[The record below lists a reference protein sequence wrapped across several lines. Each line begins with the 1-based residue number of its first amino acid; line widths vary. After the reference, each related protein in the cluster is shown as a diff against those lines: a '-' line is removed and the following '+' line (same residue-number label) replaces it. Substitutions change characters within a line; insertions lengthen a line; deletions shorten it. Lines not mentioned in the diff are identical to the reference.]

1 MSSVKNY
8 YKNDG
13 GKHPQKRTEKPQ
25 KEEPQLLPQPK
36 QSYAE
41 YNYNAETNDNSKD
54 FEAFIKTATSIDGQ
68 FVLKSEKN
76 WSTDI
81 LGCFD
86 YFTLD
91 LNLLSAA
98 MKCIP
103 FNEYVKIKDEYFTA
117 DQLTS
122 FYNTVE
128 EGKEAYNN
136 ILSNLKVSSSS
147 NIMNLN
153 KSLES
158 EEKLK
163 MNLDQKKA
171 ISDNKTFV
179 AKIQDESDDSD
190 NMEENL
196 DFLLSLE
203 SPSLQSNKKQ
213 MPLTN
218 VLSKNDL
225 KTQSTTLSTKPTD
238 LETWL
243 DTILDD

>member
-1 MSSVKNY
+1 MDIKGNIFLYQLCY
-8 YKNDG
+8 YII
-13 GKHPQKRTEKPQ
+13 H
-25 KEEPQLLPQPK
+25 
-36 QSYAE
+36 
-41 YNYNAETNDNSKD
+41 
-54 FEAFIKTATSIDGQ
+54 
-68 FVLKSEKN
+68 VLYKY
-76 WSTDI
+76 I
-81 LGCFD
+81 LQ
-86 YFTLD
+86 
-91 LNLLSAA
+91 
-98 MKCIP
+98 
-103 FNEYVKIKDEYFTA
+103 A

-163 MNLDQKKA
+163 MNLDPKKA
-171 ISDNKTFV
+171 MSDNKTFV

-218 VLSKNDL
+218 VLSKNGNLINLFL
-225 KTQSTTLSTKPTD
+225 KK
-238 LETWL
+238 
-243 DTILDD
+243 IL

>member
-41 YNYNAETNDNSKD
+41 YNYNAETNDN
-54 FEAFIKTATSIDGQ
+54 
-68 FVLKSEKN
+68 N
-76 WSTDI
+76 
-81 LGCFD
+81 
-86 YFTLD
+86 

-147 NIMNLN
+147 NITNLN

-163 MNLDQKKA
+163 MNLDPKKA
-171 ISDNKTFV
+171 MSDNKTFV